1 MYTADLLT
9 ACMVECLTGG
19 DRILDLQIGM
29 NNFIEL
35 LEYNIWANRRILSQ
49 VKYIV
54 LEETLRDTCDCRV
67 SMQHALLHLLKA
79 DWIWFDLWKGQA
91 IREYPK
97 QWDGFTVMDIERV
110 WPAMQDSLLEELR
123 SVFPPRIDDE
133 VVFSN
138 GDEVVHLVKFYESI
152 NLVIVHGSYY
162 RGQIGKMIDI
172 IGLEPVKTQLF
183 DYYARRIHS

>member
-1 MYTADLLT
+1 
-9 ACMVECLTGG
+9 
-19 DRILDLQIGM
+19 M

-49 VKYIV
+49 VKYIA
-54 LEETLRDTCDCRV
+54 LEETLRDACDCRV

-79 DWIWFDLWKGQA
+79 DWIWFDLWKGEA

-97 QWDGFTVMDIERV
+97 QWDRFSVMDIERV
-110 WPAMQDSLLEELR
+110 WPAMQDSLLAELR
-123 SVFPPRIDDE
+123 SIFPSKANDD

-138 GDEVVHLVKFYESI
+138 GDEVVHVVKFFESI

-162 RGQIGKMIDI
+162 RGQIDKMIDI
-172 IGLEPVKTQLF
+172 IGLEPAKTQLF
-183 DYYARRIHS
+183 DYYTRRIHA